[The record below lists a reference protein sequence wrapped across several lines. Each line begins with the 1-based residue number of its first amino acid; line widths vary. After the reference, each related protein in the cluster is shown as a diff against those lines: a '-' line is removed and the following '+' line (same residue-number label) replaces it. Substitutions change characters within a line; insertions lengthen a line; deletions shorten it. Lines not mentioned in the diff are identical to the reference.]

1 MHNVRATLGGIPM
14 QFLCRLRPSRL
25 EFLRTAAHSY
35 KARRETMLD
44 LALLFV
50 GFVLLC
56 LFIAY
61 ERLCN
66 RL

>member
-1 MHNVRATLGGIPM
+1 MRDVRATLGGIPM
-14 QFLCRLRPSRL
+14 RFLCRRSPSRL

-44 LALLFV
+44 LALLFA

-56 LFIAY
+56 LFITY